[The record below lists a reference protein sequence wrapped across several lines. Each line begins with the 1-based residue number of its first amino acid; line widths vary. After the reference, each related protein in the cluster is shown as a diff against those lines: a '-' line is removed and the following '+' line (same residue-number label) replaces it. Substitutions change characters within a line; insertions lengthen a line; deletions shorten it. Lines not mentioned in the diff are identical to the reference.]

1 MPLDDAALFE
11 SDAHSVVISFR
22 SPGLGRAVVHGAA
35 ILLASGQTASE
46 TLANPQ
52 PQEAAPSLYATQ
64 AEAEAAAKQHFHCSG
79 AHRMGSQWMPCSEHP
94 TAPAH
99 QHH

>member
-1 MPLDDAALFE
+1 MPLDGAELFE
-11 SDAHSVVISFR
+11 SDARSVVTSLR
-22 SPGLGRAVVHGAA
+22 SPGLGRAVVLGAA
-35 ILLASGQTASE
+35 ILLAAGQTASE
-46 TLANPQ
+46 TLANPH
-52 PQEAAPSLYATQ
+52 PQEAVPSLYATQ

-94 TAPAH
+94 ATPAH